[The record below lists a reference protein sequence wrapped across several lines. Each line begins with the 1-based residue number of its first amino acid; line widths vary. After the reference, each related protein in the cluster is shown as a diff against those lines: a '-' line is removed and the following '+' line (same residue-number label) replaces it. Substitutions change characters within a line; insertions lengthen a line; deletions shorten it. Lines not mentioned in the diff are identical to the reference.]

1 MVGTHW
7 QTCNPHLS
15 VMKECELIK
24 VRNCCRCWNQHLSQR
39 VSSISLLSA
48 SAIAAASRRLKFKT
62 DIRRRECKAMH
73 LACNAIIYLLPA
85 RVQKHKPQCK
95 NLPLAAR
102 TSSPANKSNTQ
113 INKRIVYTVRAYPI
127 HTQGIYYIKYVY
139 SVDKMMCSRHIS
151 LQGEDAVAKAGQRS
165 ALTYQHLIHSPDP
178 RGN

>member
-1 MVGTHW
+1 
-7 QTCNPHLS
+7 
-15 VMKECELIK
+15 
-24 VRNCCRCWNQHLSQR
+24 
-39 VSSISLLSA
+39 LSA

-127 HTQGIYYIKYVY
+127 HTQGIKYVY
-139 SVDKMMCSRHIS
+139 SVDKMMCSRRIS

-165 ALTYQHLIHSPDP
+165 ALTSTFDTFTRSPSKLIVQLRLNANCGHQLPP
-178 RGN
+178 REESELFYVLRRACML